1 MERRQAMGKLAK
13 GLIARLRLYW
23 LAARLYETWQLLARP
38 HNHGALVAIWHQRRL
53 LLVQTS
59 YRHGL
64 GLPGGGLERRE
75 TALQA
80 AVRELAEE
88 LGLRVTPKELV
99 DPWQITE
106 TSARGKNTV
115 TIFALRVAR
124 EPAIRLDGLELVAG
138 HWLTREEA
146 LGRPLVSHVQEYLI
160 QSG

>member
-1 MERRQAMGKLAK
+1 MGK
-13 GLIARLRLYW
+13 RLKRLV
-23 LAARLYETWQLLARP
+23 ARP
-38 HNHGALVAIWHQRRL
+38 HNHGALVAIWHQQHL

-75 TALQA
+75 TARQA

-88 LGLRVTPKELV
+88 LGLRVTPGELV

-115 TIFALRVAR
+115 TIFALRTAR
-124 EPAIRLDGLELVAG
+124 APAIRLDGLELVAA
-138 HWLTREEA
+138 HWLTRQEA
-146 LGRPLVSHVQEYLI
+146 LGRPMVSHVRAYLMER
-160 QSG
+160 G

>member
-1 MERRQAMGKLAK
+1 MGKRLK
-13 GLIARLRLYW
+13 RLVARLRLYW

-75 TALQA
+75 TARQA

-88 LGLRVTPKELV
+88 LGLKVSLDELL

-106 TSARGKNTV
+106 TSARGKNSV
-115 TIFALRVAR
+115 TIYTLRATQ
-124 EPAIRLDGLELVAG
+124 EPAIGLDGLELVAY
-138 HWLTREEA
+138 HWLTTQEA
-146 LGRPLVSHVQEYLI
+146 LGRPLVSHVREYLI
-160 QSG
+160 EKG

>member
-1 MERRQAMGKLAK
+1 MKRLKR
-13 GLIARLRLYW
+13 LIAGLRLYW
-23 LAARLYETWQLLARP
+23 LAARLYESWQLLARP
-38 HNHGALVAIWHQRRL
+38 HIHGALVAIWHRERL

-75 TALQA
+75 TARQA

-88 LGLRVTPKELV
+88 LGLRVTERELV

-106 TSARGKNTV
+106 ASARGKNSV
-115 TIFALRVAR
+115 TIYALRTSSR
-124 EPAIRLDGLELVAG
+124 PAIQLDGLELVAG

-146 LGRPLVSHVQEYLI
+146 LMRPLVSHVREYLE
-160 QSG
+160 QSR

>member
-1 MERRQAMGKLAK
+1 MGKRLK
-13 GLIARLRLYW
+13 RLVARLRLYW

-38 HNHGALVAIWHQRRL
+38 HNHGALVAIWHQGRL
-53 LLVQTS
+53 LLVQAS

-75 TALQA
+75 TARQA

-88 LGLRVTPKELV
+88 LGLRVSPEELV
-99 DPWQITE
+99 DSWQITE

-115 TIFALRVAR
+115 TIFTLRAAR
-124 EPAIRLDGLELVAG
+124 EPAIRLDGLELVAS

-146 LGRPLVSHVQEYLI
+146 LGRPLVSHVREYLI

>member
-1 MERRQAMGKLAK
+1 MGKRLERLVA
-13 GLIARLRLYW
+13 LLRLYW

-38 HNHGALVAIWHQRRL
+38 HNHGALVAILHQRRL

-75 TALQA
+75 TARQA

-88 LGLRVTPKELV
+88 LGLRVTPGELV

-106 TSARGKNTV
+106 HSARGKNTV
-115 TIFALRVAR
+115 TIFTLRVAR
-124 EPAIRLDGLELVAG
+124 EPQIHLDGLELVAA
-138 HWLTREEA
+138 HWLTRQEA
-146 LGRPLVSHVQEYLI
+146 LGRPLVSHVREFLI
-160 QSG
+160 NRG

>member
-1 MERRQAMGKLAK
+1 MGKRLK
-13 GLIARLRLYW
+13 RLVARLRLYW

-75 TALQA
+75 TARQA
-80 AVRELAEE
+80 AVRELGEE
-88 LGLRVTPKELV
+88 LGLKVSPDELL

-106 TSARGKNTV
+106 TSARGMNSV
-115 TIFALRVAR
+115 TIFTLRVTR
-124 EPAIRLDGLELVAG
+124 EPAIRLDGLELLAC
-138 HWLTREEA
+138 HWLTTQEA
-146 LGRPLVSHVQEYLI
+146 LGRPLVSHVRVYLM
-160 QSG
+160 QRG

>member
-1 MERRQAMGKLAK
+1 MGKRLK
-13 GLIARLRLYW
+13 RLVARLRLYW

-75 TALQA
+75 TARQA

-88 LGLRVTPKELV
+88 LGLKVSLDELL

-106 TSARGKNTV
+106 TSARGKNSV
-115 TIFALRVAR
+115 TIYTLRATQ
-124 EPAIRLDGLELVAG
+124 EPAIGLDGLELVAYY
-138 HWLTREEA
+138 WLTTQEA
-146 LGRPLVSHVQEYLI
+146 LGRPLVSHVREYLI
-160 QSG
+160 EKG

>member
-1 MERRQAMGKLAK
+1 MGKRLK
-13 GLIARLRLYW
+13 RLVARLRLYW
-23 LAARLYETWQLLARP
+23 LAARLYETWQLLSRP
-38 HNHGALVAIWHQRRL
+38 HNHGALVAIWHQQRL

-75 TALQA
+75 TARQA

-88 LGLRVTPKELV
+88 LGLTVSPQELL

-115 TIFALRVAR
+115 TIFVLRPAR
-124 EPAIRLDGLELVAG
+124 EPAIQLDGLELVAG
-138 HWLTREEA
+138 HWLTTEVA
-146 LGRPLVSHVQEYLI
+146 LSRPLVSHVRAYLMER
-160 QSG
+160 G

>member
-1 MERRQAMGKLAK
+1 MGKRLK
-13 GLIARLRLYW
+13 RLVARLRLYW

-75 TALQA
+75 TARQA

-88 LGLRVTPKELV
+88 LGLKVSLDELL

-106 TSARGKNTV
+106 TSARGKNSV
-115 TIFALRVAR
+115 TIYTLRSTQ
-124 EPAIRLDGLELVAG
+124 EPAIGLDGLELVAY
-138 HWLTREEA
+138 HWLTTQEA
-146 LGRPLVSHVQEYLI
+146 LGRPLVSHVREYLI
-160 QSG
+160 EKG

>member
-1 MERRQAMGKLAK
+1 MK
-13 GLIARLRLYW
+13 GLKRLITKLRLYW

-38 HNHGALVAIWHQRRL
+38 HNHGALVAIWHQGRL

-75 TALQA
+75 TARQA

-88 LGLRVTPKELV
+88 LGLRVTEGELL
-99 DPWQITE
+99 DPWEITE
-106 TSARGKNTV
+106 TSARGKNSV
-115 TIFALRVAR
+115 TIYALHSGSR
-124 EPAIRLDGLELVAG
+124 PAIHLDGLELVAG

-146 LGRPLVSHVQEYLI
+146 LMRPLVSHVREYLE
-160 QSG
+160 QNR

>member
-1 MERRQAMGKLAK
+1 MIGKRLK
-13 GLIARLRLYW
+13 RLVARLRLYW

-38 HNHGALVAIWHQRRL
+38 HIHGALVAIWHQKRL

-75 TALQA
+75 TARQA

-88 LGLRVTPKELV
+88 LGLRVTPGELV

-106 TSARGKNTV
+106 HSARGKNTV
-115 TIFALRVAR
+115 TIFTLWAAR
-124 EPAIRLDGLELVAG
+124 EPAIRLDGLELVAA
-138 HWLTREEA
+138 HWLTTEVA
-146 LGRPLVSHVQEYLI
+146 LSRPLVSHVRAYLMER
-160 QSG
+160 G

>member
-1 MERRQAMGKLAK
+1 MGKRLK
-13 GLIARLRLYW
+13 RLVARLRLYW

-59 YRHGL
+59 YRPGL

-75 TALQA
+75 TARQA
-80 AVRELAEE
+80 AVRELGEE
-88 LGLRVTPKELV
+88 LGLKVSPDELL

-115 TIFALRVAR
+115 TIFVLRAAR
-124 EPAIRLDGLELVAG
+124 EPAIQLDGLELVAG
-138 HWLTREEA
+138 HWLTTEVA
-146 LGRPLVSHVQEYLI
+146 LSRPLVSHVRAYLMER
-160 QSG
+160 G

>member
-1 MERRQAMGKLAK
+1 MGKRLK
-13 GLIARLRLYW
+13 RLVARLRLYW

-38 HNHGALVAIWHQRRL
+38 HNHGALVAIWHQQHL

-75 TALQA
+75 TERQA

-88 LGLRVTPKELV
+88 LGLKVSPDELL

-106 TSARGKNTV
+106 TSARGTNTV
-115 TIFALRVAR
+115 TIFALRATR
-124 EPAIRLDGLELVAG
+124 APAIHLDGLELVTA
-138 HWLTREEA
+138 HWLTTQVA
-146 LGRPLVSHVQEYLI
+146 LSRPLVSHVRAYLMER
-160 QSG
+160 G